1 MKREESRI
9 AFRNH
14 VMAVHFSGNDRSRQI
29 HKVAA
34 PRDRVAVHE
43 AVWQRVS
50 SVIGG
55 ALNLCACV
63 LSGFYDAEAAKCLHA
78 TNQDRSQTI
87 LDYIVLPN

>member
-1 MKREESRI
+1 MKREETRI
-9 AFRNH
+9 AFKNH
-14 VMAVHFSGNDRSRQI
+14 VMAAHFSDNDRSSQI

-34 PRDRVAVHE
+34 PRERGAFHE
-43 AVWQRVS
+43 AVWERLS

-63 LSGFYDAEAAKCLHA
+63 LSGFYDAEAAKCLQT